1 VIGCSNLI
9 CIGAKEQEVEGDGG
23 HQIDDEPA
31 PGVNCGTIM
40 IKVILL
46 LKKIQYFAN
55 LFQ

>member
-23 HQIDDEPA
+23 HQVDDEPA
-31 PGVNCGTIM
+31 PGVNYSTIK
-40 IKVILL
+40 IKSNSATENN
-46 LKKIQYFAN
+46 YSAN